1 MYSISINIL
10 SELFTEYSFNR
21 DLKRFEDG
29 ISEKLGFAIYYSSG
43 SVVNLILAFTLG
55 WKLTLVVLAFAP
67 LLAISTGVMTKVS
80 ETQFIS
86 QFFLRIKNILSL
98 IRFSQHSLVKKWSH
112 IQAREQWLKR
122 SYLPSELCLHS
133 EERTKN

>member
-1 MYSISINIL
+1 LVLFLSKRSLGSIQEILENLLHESLRLCSISINIL

-29 ISEKLGFAIYYSSG
+29 ISEKLGFAIYYISA

-55 WKLTLVVLAFAP
+55 WKLTFVVLAFAP

-80 ETQFIS
+80 ETQFVS
-86 QFFLRIKNILSL
+86 
-98 IRFSQHSLVKKWSH
+98 
-112 IQAREQWLKR
+112 
-122 SYLPSELCLHS
+122 
-133 EERTKN
+133 